1 MPKRP
6 GRSSTA
12 AKKRAKPKPKPK
24 GRAKPRAA
32 RKMPAFSKPSAQTLA
47 LFADAISGSPD
58 VQERTMFGYPAAFV
72 NGNMM
77 SSVFQDRIM
86 VRLSE
91 QDRAEAE
98 RQGGR
103 PFEPMP
109 GRPMKEYVELPPGLS
124 AGQMRLWMS
133 RALSYVRALP
143 PKND

>member
-6 GRSSTA
+6 AKSATA
-12 AKKRAKPKPKPK
+12 AKKRAKPKAKS
-24 GRAKPRAA
+24 GAAKPRAA
-32 RKMPAFSKPSAQTLA
+32 RKMPAFSKPSEMTLA
-47 LFADAISGSPD
+47 LFADAIAGAPD
-58 VQERTMFGYPAAFV
+58 VHERTMFGYPAAFV

-91 QDRAEAE
+91 SDRADAE
-98 RQGGR
+98 RQGAR

-143 PKND
+143 AKED